1 MHIDV
6 VYSVQG
12 ELTDSLLLDDDSS
25 PELEPESELSLL
37 LSDLNFLADRSLS
50 YSSLFLLAETT

>member
-1 MHIDV
+1 
-6 VYSVQG
+6 VQG